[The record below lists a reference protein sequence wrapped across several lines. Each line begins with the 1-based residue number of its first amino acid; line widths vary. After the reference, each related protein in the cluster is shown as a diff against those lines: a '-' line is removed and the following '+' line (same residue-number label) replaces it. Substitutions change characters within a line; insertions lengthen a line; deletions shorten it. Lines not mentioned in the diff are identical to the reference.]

1 MRKVLW
7 VVGIIAVLGAA
18 GFVTYRVLAA
28 RQSATQ
34 VGTVNTQTTTV
45 VLGSIPAT
53 ISTAGTV
60 RSGQTATISWQASG
74 RVDKVNVKLG
84 DKVQANQQLASLDPA
99 SLSPALISAQ
109 QTLINAQK
117 SLANLQGS
125 SLSLAQAEQAV
136 TTDQTTLTNALAS
149 RAGLNGKTVT
159 SQAVINQAYAN
170 YLLAQAKVDT
180 LQKRYDNMASLND
193 QNLRKAQ
200 ALSALS
206 AAQQTRDADLA
217 AYNGD
222 KAAASS
228 QDLATADAAVAVAQA
243 ALADAQHQVE
253 LIKNGG
259 ATDDIKAA
267 QAAVDAAQATLN
279 QQFLAAPFAG
289 TISSVSSQVGDLV
302 SSGTNAFQID
312 ALSNLF
318 VDLPV
323 AEVDVTNVKDGQAAT
338 LTFDAIPN
346 KTYNGVV
353 TQIGLVGTSTQGVVN
368 YPVTVQISDADAM
381 VKPGMTAAVS
391 IVVNQHDNVL
401 LVPNQAIQVT
411 GSRHQV
417 VVLFEGQQ
425 IPVPVTVGLTNS
437 TMSEVTGNQLKEGDT
452 ILLNPPAATNT
463 SGARGGGILGGG
475 GFGGGFGRPGG

>member
-1 MRKVLW
+1 M
-7 VVGIIAVLGAA
+7 
-18 GFVTYRVLAA
+18 TYRVLAA
-28 RQSATQ
+28 RQSAAQ
-34 VGTVNTQTTTV
+34 VGTVNVQTTTV
-45 VLGSIPAT
+45 VRGSIPAT

-60 RSGQTATISWQASG
+60 RSGQTAVIAWQTSG
-74 RVDKVNVKLG
+74 KVDKVDVKLG
-84 DKVQANQQLASLDPA
+84 DQVKANQQLASLDPN
-99 SLSPALISAQ
+99 SLSPAMIGAV
-109 QTLINAQK
+109 QTLIDAQK

-136 TTDQTTLTNALAS
+136 TTAQTTLTNAQAT
-149 RAGLNGKTVT
+149 RAGLNGTTAT
-159 SQAVINQAYAN
+159 SQAVIDQAYAN
-170 YLLAQAKVDT
+170 YLISQASVDR

-206 AAQQTRDADLA
+206 AAKQKRDSDLA
-217 AYNGD
+217 AYNAD
-222 KAAASS
+222 KAAPSS
-228 QDLATADAAVAVAQA
+228 QDLATADATVAVAQA
-243 ALADAQHQVE
+243 TLTDAQHQLD
-253 LIKNGG
+253 LIKNGS

-289 TISSVSSQVGDLV
+289 TISSVSTQAGDLV

-312 ALSNLF
+312 ALSSLF

-323 AEVDVTNVKDGQAAT
+323 AEVDITNVKVGQPAT

-346 KTYNGVV
+346 KTYNGIV
-353 TQIGLVGTSTQGVVN
+353 TQIGLVGASTQGVVN
-368 YPVTVQISDADAM
+368 YPVTVQITDADGM

-417 VVLFEGQQ
+417 VVLFEGQE
-425 IPVPVTVGLTNS
+425 IPVPVTVGLTNES
-437 TMSEVTGNQLKEGDT
+437 MSEVTGNQLKEGDT
-452 ILLNPPAATNT
+452 ILLNPPAVTTNT
-463 SGARGGGILGGG
+463 GARGGGILGGG
-475 GFGGGFGRPGG
+475 GFGGGFARPGG